1 VRQRLC
7 DPSAPPHRLLRPVQT
22 PPPLDH
28 SFAEVL
34 LAGGDDGRK
43 HRFVAGGRRDGGYG
57 GRWQEGGDR
66 REGAGASNWP

>member
-1 VRQRLC
+1 
-7 DPSAPPHRLLRPVQT
+7 
-22 PPPLDH
+22 
-28 SFAEVL
+28 